1 MRLNRITAPVLL
13 MSVFLLVSAAHGAE
27 RNAILG
33 AWNTPNDKA
42 KVEIFRCSDGF
53 CGKIIAL
60 KQPDYPAD
68 DKQGMAGKPK
78 VDRHNPD
85 PALRSRPVC
94 GLRIMSGF
102 SYAGGDSWEGGKI
115 YDPASGKTYKCR
127 LKLAAPHRL
136 KVRGYIGISLFGRTE
151 TWTR

>member
-1 MRLNRITAPVLL
+1 MNRITAPVLL